1 LIRGVCPP
9 GQSRT
14 NGHETVVVVAGCYDA
29 SLITG
34 VCICFICVVG
44 CQKRHFAFLK
54 TLVTVAMASLS
65 FCNGGLPWPAF
76 GTPQKVVDVQS
87 QSR

>member
-1 LIRGVCPP
+1 
-9 GQSRT
+9 
-14 NGHETVVVVAGCYDA
+14 VVAVA
-29 SLITG
+29 SSVWLG
-34 VCICFICVVG
+34 VRKGILL
-44 CQKRHFAFLK
+44 FLK
-54 TLVTVAMASLS
+54 TVVTVAMASLS